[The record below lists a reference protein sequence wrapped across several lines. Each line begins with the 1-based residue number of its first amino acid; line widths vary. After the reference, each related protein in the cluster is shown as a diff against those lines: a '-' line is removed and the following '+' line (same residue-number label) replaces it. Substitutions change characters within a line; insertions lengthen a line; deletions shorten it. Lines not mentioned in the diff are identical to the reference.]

1 MATLSKISAAFFLVF
16 TLSVSHS
23 AAQTQSPDTDQ
34 GPSLA
39 DVART
44 YRAEKSKDQ
53 VTRPDIKQLT
63 EELNSKDEDSAGPE
77 QFKDEVQQL
86 LVERKF
92 DELEKLSEQVRSR
105 RSKFT
110 GGVWKLFMFYDVIP
124 HPPDGT
130 FHLEAIKAWV
140 GAKPESAAART
151 ALAQAYVSS
160 GLRSRGSGRS
170 DTVSESGW
178 SKLADGSGLAGTTLL
193 EADRLGKDAYW
204 FEVMQQVALAQGWDK
219 KKTRELFEQAIAFEP
234 DYYHY
239 YREYANY
246 LLPRWYG
253 ENGEVEAFAE
263 ETYERV
269 GGQEGLFLYF
279 EIASVISCMCDSENP
294 RLEGMSWPRVKEGFS
309 ALQELY
315 GTTNLKNNRFAM
327 MAYRQ
332 EDKAAAKP
340 VMEKI
345 GSGWDRSVWVNRNN
359 FENARNWAL
368 ADQSN

>member
-1 MATLSKISAAFFLVF
+1 VAARRFPAIGASVFEYLDQLLNYGCTLARQMLQVVSISLVWEESCNSHRCSGSLVFAQVTDVLFRQLPRCPKLPQINRRASHGNSFENQCRIFLVF

-53 VTRPDIKQLT
+53 VTRPDIKHPT

-92 DELEKLSEQVRSR
+92 DELEKLSEQATSR

-160 GLRSRGSGRS
+160 GFRSRGLDGPIQFPRAGGRS
-170 DTVSESGW
+170 WPTDQS
-178 SKLADGSGLAGTTLL
+178 L
-193 EADRLGKDAYW
+193 
-204 FEVMQQVALAQGWDK
+204 
-219 KKTRELFEQAIAFEP
+219 RELLCLKRIAWEKMP
-234 DYYHY
+234 
-239 YREYANY
+239 
-246 LLPRWYG
+246 
-253 ENGEVEAFAE
+253 
-263 ETYERV
+263 T
-269 GGQEGLFLYF
+269 GL
-279 EIASVISCMCDSENP
+279 
-294 RLEGMSWPRVKEGFS
+294 R
-309 ALQELY
+309 
-315 GTTNLKNNRFAM
+315 
-327 MAYRQ
+327 
-332 EDKAAAKP
+332 
-340 VMEKI
+340 
-345 GSGWDRSVWVNRNN
+345 
-359 FENARNWAL
+359 
-368 ADQSN
+368 